1 MIESV
6 LSTEPVDMFTK
17 EARTDHHSIQSYITV
32 VNSKSKAIC
41 LKDGFFFL
49 LDKYVRSF
57 NPTIGTASLVKF
69 VSINV
74 AMWRKR
80 AVAPQDKHDANA
92 GDYDHNNDESLS
104 LVRGSSDFDG
114 YMRNR
119 AGSSSGSTS
128 PPLPLCD
135 SPGSQGLHQRHPTQ
149 YAVEQTTMP
158 TSLSNGIG
166 LDHPLAMHPQPV
178 TGAMHNNRLGFGTRP
193 VRFTR
198 RTKSGGFAG
207 GVNVWWKKLAPFAFA
222 LLIQLYIVFF
232 YFAQNRYHGKN
243 KVDVIPYNAGQA
255 NHIDM
260 PPVGKNDVVVSLSSR
275 QDGQKEDGSAS
286 KFSQTTVD
294 NGQEDV
300 SLDGDIED
308 LDGDNSN
315 TFPLHFDV
323 SAPAEHILISD
334 MLDYQFRAVK
344 ILPDDDQQLQQ
355 KVTVQWSTKDPLR
368 NFLMGVTDR
377 RKGRRLRTSP
387 PKNVNNH
394 HRTWYQLN
402 HSSKD
407 TIASLHSRWT
417 SEEESNDEQQAA
429 IDASKLCGS
438 HAKEAANFYPKN
450 YLYHH
455 TTTSTTT
462 KDHRPLGPQSR
473 VMISGILSP
482 LGLHLAIAL
491 YRQCGVVNFLGL
503 DTMFPNDPLIRLEY
517 QERLAVLMQEL
528 GDFGDLRVPFL
539 GLASKQQPGT
549 HHHDEHSQML
559 MELHNWHHNGTFYD
573 DNNVDLTGQQH
584 SYAMPYHKY
593 GVPLTPG
600 TTKGGSGHLD
610 VILEYRPT
618 HIVHLAGTQS
628 DSLLNANYR
637 AHGDDVSPQSSHRST
652 LFENRNEEEDDILM
666 ESISSRP
673 HLFDLRMGVTGM
685 EQLLS
690 GVVAQTMIPPKHS
703 SEKDLAKMR
712 APHIVY
718 ASSYDSMFFRDT
730 TSRLQQNA
738 RRGVLE
744 HEMLG
749 NTSPP
754 LPKPPSRGLHGVSRL
769 LDEIIASSYKALH
782 NIPSIGLRFD
792 VIYGPR
798 GFGVPSTSV
807 PIYHANRVKKTKR
820 GVSPDVDLAETAVR
834 SLYRTWTDAINAKK
848 AREEAE
854 KVEELEKKIEEGD
867 SIIGDASTGKGSEG
881 VAVTGRRLEEARRL
895 NLIEEAGWMHLAH
908 ERRDFVFVD
917 GKIVVMNVVIVGV
930 ITICI
935 S

>member
-1 MIESV
+1 
-6 LSTEPVDMFTK
+6 
-17 EARTDHHSIQSYITV
+17 
-32 VNSKSKAIC
+32 
-41 LKDGFFFL
+41 
-49 LDKYVRSF
+49 
-57 NPTIGTASLVKF
+57 
-69 VSINV
+69 
-74 AMWRKR
+74 MWRKR
-80 AVAPQDKHDANA
+80 GAAPHDKHDGAGGNENDNV

-119 AGSSSGSTS
+119 AGSSNGSSTS
-128 PPLPLCD
+128 PPLCD
-135 SPGSQGLHQRHPTQ
+135 SSGSQGLHQRHPTQ
-149 YAVEQTTMP
+149 YAVERSTMP

-166 LDHPLAMHPQPV
+166 LDHPLAPAMHSQPV
-178 TGAMHNNRLGFGTRP
+178 THNNRSFGTRP
-193 VRFTR
+193 GRFTR

-207 GVNVWWKKLAPFAFA
+207 GVNVWWKKLTPFAFA
-222 LLIQLYIVFF
+222 LLILLYIIFF
-232 YFAQNRYHGKN
+232 YLAQNRYYGKN
-243 KVDVIPYNAGQA
+243 KVSVIPYNAGQT
-255 NHIDM
+255 NHIDI
-260 PPVGKNDVVVSLSSR
+260 PPVGKNHIVKSLSSR
-275 QDGQKEDGSAS
+275 LDGQMEEGNAS
-286 KFSQTTVD
+286 NASPESPDSTVD

-300 SLDGDIED
+300 SPDGDTED
-308 LDGDNSN
+308 LHGDNIN
-315 TFPLHFDV
+315 TLS
-323 SAPAEHILISD
+323 SAPAAPTLISD

-355 KVTVQWSTKDPLR
+355 KVTVQWSTEDPLR
-368 NFLMGVTDR
+368 NFFMDVTDR
-377 RKGRRLRTSP
+377 RKDRRLRTSP

-417 SEEESNDEQQAA
+417 SEEDSNDEQQAA
-429 IDASKLCGS
+429 LDASKLCGS
-438 HAKEAANFYPKN
+438 HAKEAANFHPKN

-503 DTMFPNDPLIRLEY
+503 DTMFPNEALIRLEY
-517 QERLAVLMQEL
+517 QERLAALMQEL

-559 MELHNWHHNGTFYD
+559 VELRNWHHNGTFYD
-573 DNNVDLTGQQH
+573 ENNVDLTGQQH

-593 GVPLTPG
+593 GIPLTPG

-628 DSLLNANYR
+628 DSLLSANYH
-637 AHGDDVSPQSSHRST
+637 AHGDNVSSQSSHQST
-652 LFENRNEEEDDILM
+652 IFENRDEEEDDILM

-685 EQLLS
+685 EQLLA

-744 HEMLG
+744 HETLG

-754 LPKPPSRGLHGVSRL
+754 LHKPPSRGLHGVSCL
-769 LDEIIASSYKALH
+769 IDEILASSYKALH

-807 PIYHANRVKKTKR
+807 PIYHSDRVKKTKR

-854 KVEELEKKIEEGD
+854 TVEELEKKNEEGD
-867 SIIGDASTGKGSEG
+867 SIIGDASTGNDSEG
-881 VAVTGRRLEEARRL
+881 VAVAGRRLEEARRL

-917 GKIVVMNVVIVGV
+917 GMIVAMNVVVVGV
-930 ITICI
+930 MTICI
-935 S
+935 FDSSF

>member
-1 MIESV
+1 M
-6 LSTEPVDMFTK
+6 TT
-17 EARTDHHSIQSYITV
+17 
-32 VNSKSKAIC
+32 
-41 LKDGFFFL
+41 
-49 LDKYVRSF
+49 
-57 NPTIGTASLVKF
+57 
-69 VSINV
+69 
-74 AMWRKR
+74 
-80 AVAPQDKHDANA
+80 APQDKHDGCGDENDNA

-119 AGSSSGSTS
+119 AGSSNGSTS
-128 PPLPLCD
+128 PPLPFCD

-149 YAVEQTTMP
+149 YAVEHSTMP
-158 TSLSNGIG
+158 TSLSSNGLG
-166 LDHPLAMHPQPV
+166 SSLDHPMVNAMHPQGPV
-178 TGAMHNNRLGFGTRP
+178 APHNNRSFGTRP
-193 VRFTR
+193 GRFTR

-207 GVNVWWKKLAPFAFA
+207 GVHVWWKKLAPFAFA
-222 LLIQLYIVFF
+222 LLILLYIIFF
-232 YFAQNRYHGKN
+232 YFAQNRYYGKN
-243 KVDVIPYNAGQA
+243 KVNVIPYNGQHT
-255 NHIDM
+255 NHIDI
-260 PPVGKNDVVVSLSSR
+260 PSVGKNEVVDSLSSR
-275 QDGQKEDGSAS
+275 EDGKKEEGNAS
-286 KFSQTTVD
+286 TARVD
-294 NGQEDV
+294 YGQEDV

-315 TFPLHFDV
+315 ILHLPGDV
-323 SAPAEHILISD
+323 SDPAEPTLISD

-344 ILPDDDQQLQQ
+344 ILPEDQQLQQ
-355 KVTVQWSTKDPLR
+355 TVQWSTKDPLR
-368 NFLMGVTDR
+368 NFVMGVKDR
-377 RKGRRLRTSP
+377 RLGRRLRTSP

-407 TIASLHSRWT
+407 TVASLHSRWT
-417 SEEESNDEQQAA
+417 SEEESEQQAA
-429 IDASKLCGS
+429 IDASKLCGT
-438 HAKEAANFYPKN
+438 HAREAASFHPKN

-455 TTTSTTT
+455 TTSST

-517 QERLAVLMQEL
+517 QERLAALMQEL

-539 GLASKQQPGT
+539 GLASKQQRGT
-549 HHHDEHSQML
+549 HHHDEQSQML
-559 MELHNWHHNGTFYD
+559 VELRNWHHNGTFYD
-573 DNNVDLTGQQH
+573 DNNVDLTRQQH

-593 GVPLTPG
+593 GIPLTPG

-628 DSLLNANYR
+628 DSLLSANYH
-637 AHGDDVSPQSSHRST
+637 AHGDDVSSQSSHRST
-652 LFENRNEEEDDILM
+652 LFENRDEEEDDILM

-690 GVVAQTMIPPKHS
+690 GVVAQTMIPLKHS
-703 SEKDLAKMR
+703 SEKDLAKTR

-718 ASSYDSMFFRDT
+718 ASSYDSMYFRDT

-744 HEMLG
+744 HETLG
-749 NTSPP
+749 NASPP

-769 LDEIIASSYKALH
+769 IDEILASSYKALH

-807 PIYHANRVKKTKR
+807 PIYHADRVKKMKR

-834 SLYRTWTDAINAKK
+834 SLYRTWMDAINAKK

-854 KVEELEKKIEEGD
+854 KVELEKKNEEGD
-867 SIIGDASTGKGSEG
+867 SMGVAGTGIKREG
-881 VAVTGRRLEEARRL
+881 VTVSGRRLKEARRL

-917 GKIVVMNVVIVGV
+917 GKIAFMNVVIVGV
-930 ITICI
+930 MTFCTDTVLFSFRRSRCHHHRNAIQIGG
-935 S
+935 

>member
-1 MIESV
+1 MS
-6 LSTEPVDMFTK
+6 
-17 EARTDHHSIQSYITV
+17 
-32 VNSKSKAIC
+32 
-41 LKDGFFFL
+41 
-49 LDKYVRSF
+49 
-57 NPTIGTASLVKF
+57 
-69 VSINV
+69 
-74 AMWRKR
+74 
-80 AVAPQDKHDANA
+80 APQDKHDGADGDENDNA

-119 AGSSSGSTS
+119 AGSNISGSTS
-128 PPLPLCD
+128 PPLPFCD

-149 YAVEQTTMP
+149 YAVEHSTMP
-158 TSLSNGIG
+158 TSLSNGLG
-166 LDHPLAMHPQPV
+166 SSLDHPVVNAMHSQPI
-178 TGAMHNNRLGFGTRP
+178 TQPHNNRSGFGTRP
-193 VRFTR
+193 GRFTR
-198 RTKSGGFAG
+198 RTKSGGFAGG

-222 LLIQLYIVFF
+222 LLILLYIIFF
-232 YFAQNRYHGKN
+232 YFAQSRYYGKN
-243 KVDVIPYNAGQA
+243 KVNVIPYNAGQT
-255 NHIDM
+255 NHIDI
-260 PPVGKNDVVVSLSSR
+260 PPVGKNAVNVDSLPSR
-275 QDGQKEDGSAS
+275 QDGQMVEGNAWNASPGS
-286 KFSQTTVD
+286 TVN

-300 SLDGDIED
+300 SPDGDIED
-308 LDGDNSN
+308 IDGDNSN
-315 TFPLHFDV
+315 TLHHV
-323 SAPAEHILISD
+323 SAPDKPTLISD

-355 KVTVQWSTKDPLR
+355 KVTIQWSTKDPLR
-368 NFLMGVTDR
+368 NVVMGVTDR
-377 RKGRRLRTSP
+377 RNGRRLRTSP

-394 HRTWYQLN
+394 HRTWYQLS

-417 SEEESNDEQQAA
+417 SEEESNNEQQAA

-438 HAKEAANFYPKN
+438 HAKEAASFHPKN

-528 GDFGDLRVPFL
+528 GDFGDLQVPFL
-539 GLASKQQPGT
+539 GLASKQQHGT
-549 HHHDEHSQML
+549 HHHDGQSQML
-559 MELHNWHHNGTFYD
+559 VELRNWHHNGTFYD

-593 GVPLTPG
+593 GIPLTPG
-600 TTKGGSGHLD
+600 ITKGGSGHLD
-610 VILEYRPT
+610 AILEYRPT

-628 DSLLNANYR
+628 DSLLSANYH
-637 AHGDDVSPQSSHRST
+637 AHGDDVSSQSSHRST
-652 LFENRNEEEDDILM
+652 IFENRDEEEDDILI

-703 SEKDLAKMR
+703 SEKDLAKMK

-744 HEMLG
+744 HETLG

-754 LPKPPSRGLHGVSRL
+754 LPKTPSRGLHGMSRL
-769 LDEIIASSYKALH
+769 VDEILASSYKALH

-807 PIYHANRVKKTKR
+807 PIYHADRVKKTKR

-854 KVEELEKKIEEGD
+854 KMELDKKNEGD
-867 SIIGDASTGKGSEG
+867 NSISAAIVSEG
-881 VAVTGRRLEEARRL
+881 VAAARRRLEQARHL

-917 GKIVVMNVVIVGV
+917 GKIALMNVVIVCV
-930 ITICI
+930 MTLCTDTYSILLQTRSVPSSPQCNIDRWMTLLQPSTLDLEKC
-935 S
+935 STWHLWRMK